1 MPGRYPLP
9 LYSACVKE
17 LSGECSCR
25 TGAAR
30 VPPSTSEELVA
41 PLAKPEGVA
50 ELQDQVQ
57 PDLLEAP
64 DAFEELAG
72 RHGRSG
78 SEATHLAELSGLLE
92 RRARLYDQPS
102 EELGSISVARTR
114 TVRADKIHPM
124 KAARLERE
132 ERRRAGMARR
142 SGDNH
147 YKRRLK
153 RRREKYHRVERKF
166 KLKRDITQDEFV
178 ALMYT
183 MIDSRYIY
191 EYIFSIYRVDTSK
204 PISTSN
210 ITIVDRYSNIVLYSS
225 I

>member
-1 MPGRYPLP
+1 MIDALEH
-9 LYSACVKE
+9 S
-17 LSGECSCR
+17 LSVSEEASV
-25 TGAAR
+25 AR
-30 VPPSTSEELVA
+30 VPLDTSEELTRA
-41 PLAKPEGVA
+41 LESLQRHREMLYSEPLADVG
-50 ELQDQVQ
+50 
-57 PDLLEAP
+57 
-64 DAFEELAG
+64 EE
-72 RHGRSG
+72 
-78 SEATHLAELSGLLE
+78 
-92 RRARLYDQPS
+92 
-102 EELGSISVARTR
+102 VARR
-114 TVRADKIHPM
+114 RGRDNRADRIHPM

-153 RRREKYHRVERKF
+153 RRREKYHRVERKY
-166 KLKRDITQDEFV
+166 KLKRDEWMKTTAEGLWFDYKNRWKRKNVEYAITQDEFV

-183 MIDSRYIY
+183 MIDSKYIY

-204 PISTSN
+204 PISTTN

>member
-1 MPGRYPLP
+1 MQNRLER
-9 LYSACVKE
+9 S
-17 LSGECSCR
+17 LSVSEEAS
-25 TGAAR
+25 AAR
-30 VPPSTSEELVA
+30 VPLDTSEELTEA
-41 PLAKPEGVA
+41 LSALQRHREMLYSEPLADVG
-50 ELQDQVQ
+50 
-57 PDLLEAP
+57 
-64 DAFEELAG
+64 EEVTSRRG
-72 RHGRSG
+72 R
-78 SEATHLAELSGLLE
+78 
-92 RRARLYDQPS
+92 DN
-102 EELGSISVARTR
+102 
-114 TVRADKIHPM
+114 RADRIHPM

-166 KLKRDITQDEFV
+166 KLKRDSVEYTITQDEFV

>member
-1 MPGRYPLP
+1 MQNRLER
-9 LYSACVKE
+9 S
-17 LSGECSCR
+17 LSVSEEAS
-25 TGAAR
+25 AAR
-30 VPPSTSEELVA
+30 VPLDTSEELTEA
-41 PLAKPEGVA
+41 LSALQRHREMLYSEPLADVG
-50 ELQDQVQ
+50 
-57 PDLLEAP
+57 
-64 DAFEELAG
+64 EEVTSRRG
-72 RHGRSG
+72 R
-78 SEATHLAELSGLLE
+78 
-92 RRARLYDQPS
+92 DN
-102 EELGSISVARTR
+102 
-114 TVRADKIHPM
+114 RADRIHPM

-166 KLKRDITQDEFV
+166 KLKRDEWMKTTAEGLWFDYKNRWKRKSVEYTITQDEFV

-204 PISTSN
+204 PMSTSN

>member
-1 MPGRYPLP
+1 MQNRLER
-9 LYSACVKE
+9 S
-17 LSGECSCR
+17 LSVSEEAS
-25 TGAAR
+25 AAR
-30 VPPSTSEELVA
+30 VPLDTSEELSVA
-41 PLAKPEGVA
+41 S
-50 ELQDQVQ
+50 
-57 PDLLEAP
+57 
-64 DAFEELAG
+64 DAFEE
-72 RHGRSG
+72 
-78 SEATHLAELSGLLE
+78 LLE

-153 RRREKYHRVERKF
+153 RRREKYHRVERKY
-166 KLKRDITQDEFV
+166 KLKRDEWMKTTAEGLWFDYKNRWKRKNVEYTITQDEFV

>member
-1 MPGRYPLP
+1 MQNRLER
-9 LYSACVKE
+9 S
-17 LSGECSCR
+17 LSVSEEAS
-25 TGAAR
+25 AAR
-30 VPPSTSEELVA
+30 VPLDTSEELTEA
-41 PLAKPEGVA
+41 LSALQRHREMLYSEPLADVG
-50 ELQDQVQ
+50 
-57 PDLLEAP
+57 
-64 DAFEELAG
+64 EEVTSRRG
-72 RHGRSG
+72 R
-78 SEATHLAELSGLLE
+78 
-92 RRARLYDQPS
+92 DN
-102 EELGSISVARTR
+102 
-114 TVRADKIHPM
+114 RADRIHPM

-166 KLKRDITQDEFV
+166 KLKRDEWMKTTAEGLWFDYKNRWKRKSVEYTITQDEFV